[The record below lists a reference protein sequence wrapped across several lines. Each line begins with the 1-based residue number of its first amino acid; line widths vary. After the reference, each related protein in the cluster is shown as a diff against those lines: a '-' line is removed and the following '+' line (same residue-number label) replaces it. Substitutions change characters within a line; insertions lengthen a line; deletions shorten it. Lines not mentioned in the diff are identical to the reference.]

1 MTETRKKCIR
11 FGAGALL
18 TLLGNII
25 FFLTVWLL
33 QKYDKVCFDQILYQI
48 STSTVGTPKNLSF
61 SAVLRVG
68 GFTVLATAAEIFLY
82 LFLSG
87 RLKRI
92 FGRFR
97 IYVSYSS
104 KRICSFFERRVL
116 ALSLAVLI
124 AGSAFFLIRLDVV
137 GYLYTISTDSD
148 FIEEHYV
155 DPAEVALSFP
165 ETKRNLIY
173 IFLES
178 METTYGDPSAGGP
191 IVSDFMPELTQLQK
205 EHVSFSGKDGMGGF
219 LSYSGATWT
228 AAAMVSQTAGVT
240 VKVPL
245 TGSEYGK
252 NESYMPGAVTL
263 GDILKD
269 AGYRQTIV
277 MGSDAEFA
285 CREAYFSQHG
295 GYEILDINA
304 LKEAGRLPE
313 DYLEWWGFEDEK
325 MFEFAKEELKELGSG
340 DEPFNL
346 TLLTADTHFPDG
358 YECDRCSDT
367 HDEQYANV
375 VSCSSRQV
383 YEFIE
388 WCKDQPF
395 YENTTIVLS
404 GDHLTMD
411 PEFLDGIREDY
422 VRTTYHCFINAA
434 ATPVKTEG
442 RSFGSFDMLPTT
454 LAAMGVRIEG
464 DRLALGTNLFSGEK
478 TLTEVYGYEY
488 LDYELLK
495 ESEFYKTKFFDTD
508 KMGAASLR

>member
-1 MTETRKKCIR
+1 MTETRKKYIR
-11 FGAGALL
+11 FGAGVFL

-25 FFLTVWLL
+25 FFLAVWLL

-68 GFTVLATAAEIFLY
+68 GFSVLATAVECFLY

-87 RLKRI
+87 RLGRL
-92 FGRFR
+92 FGRFSA
-97 IYVSYSS
+97 YVSYSS
-104 KRICSFFERRVL
+104 RRICSFFQRRVL
-116 ALSLAVLI
+116 SLSLAILI
-124 AGSAFFLIRLDVV
+124 GGSAFFLIGLDVF
-137 GYLYTISTDSD
+137 GYLYTTYTDSD

-155 DPAEVALSFP
+155 DPSTVDLTFP

-178 METTYGDPSAGGP
+178 METTYGDPTAGGP
-191 IVSDFMPELTQLQK
+191 IVSDLMPELTQLK
-205 EHVSFSGKDGMGGF
+205 KDHVAFSGVNGAGGFRSFSGT
-219 LSYSGATWT
+219 TWT

-240 VKVPL
+240 IKVPL
-245 TGSEYGK
+245 TGNEYGK

-269 AGYRQTIV
+269 EGYRQTII

-285 CREAYFSQHG
+285 CREAYFTQHG
-295 GYEILDINA
+295 DYHILDINA
-304 LKEAGRLPE
+304 LKEAGRLPA
-313 DYLEWWGFEDEK
+313 DYLEWWGYEDAK
-325 MFEFAKEELKELGSG
+325 MFQFAKEELAELGAG
-340 DEPFNL
+340 DAPFNL

-358 YECDRCSDT
+358 YECDRCPDIY
-367 HDEQYANV
+367 DEQYSNV

-388 WCKDQPF
+388 WCKTQPF
-395 YENTTIVLS
+395 YENTTIVLA

-422 VRTTYHCFINAA
+422 VRTSYHCFINAA
-434 ATPVKTEG
+434 VTPVRTEE
-442 RSFGSFDMLPTT
+442 REFGSFDMLPTT
-454 LAAMGVRIEG
+454 LSAMGVKIEG
-464 DRLALGTNLFSGEK
+464 DRLALGTDLFSGEK
-478 TLTEVYGYEY
+478 TLTEIYGYEY

-495 ESEFYKTKFFDTD
+495 ESEFYKNKFFDTA
-508 KMGAASLR
+508 K

>member
-1 MTETRKKCIR
+1 MSETRKKQIR
-11 FGAGALL
+11 IGVGLLL

-68 GFTVLATAAEIFLY
+68 GFAALAFSMEILLY

-87 RLKRI
+87 RLGRI
-92 FGRFR
+92 FGRFGC
-97 IYVSYSS
+97 YVSYSS
-104 KRICSFFERRVL
+104 KRVCDFFRRRVL

-124 AGSAFFLIRLDVV
+124 AGSAFFFVRLDVF
-137 GYLYTISTDSD
+137 GYIYTVSTDSD

-155 DPAEVALSFP
+155 DPEETLLSFP
-165 ETKRNLIY
+165 EEKRNLIY

-191 IVSDFMPELTQLQK
+191 IVSDFMPELTQLRN
-205 EHVSFSGKDGMGGF
+205 ENVSFSGKDGMGAF
-219 LSYSGATWT
+219 LSYSGTTWT

-252 NESYMPGAVTL
+252 NDSYMPGAVTL
-263 GDILKD
+263 GDIL
-269 AGYRQTIV
+269 AENGYRQTII

-285 CREAYFSQHG
+285 CREAYFTQHG

-304 LKEAGRLPE
+304 LKDAGRLPE
-313 DYLEWWGFEDEK
+313 DYLEWWGFEDAK
-325 MFEFAKEELKELGSG
+325 MFAFAKEELMRLGSG
-340 DEPFNL
+340 EEPFNL

-358 YECDRCSDT
+358 YECALCPDT
-367 HDEQYANV
+367 FSEQYANV

-383 YEFIE
+383 CDFIE
-388 WCKDQPF
+388 WCKAQPF

-411 PEFLDGIREDY
+411 TEFLDGIREDY
-422 VRTTYHCFINAA
+422 VRTSYHCFINAA
-434 ATPVKTEG
+434 VTTEHTEN

-454 LAAMGVRIEG
+454 LASMGVRIEG

-478 TLTEVYGYEY
+478 TLTEIYGYAY

-495 ESEFYKTKFFDTD
+495 ESEFYKTKFFDTE
-508 KMGAASLR
+508 KTRG